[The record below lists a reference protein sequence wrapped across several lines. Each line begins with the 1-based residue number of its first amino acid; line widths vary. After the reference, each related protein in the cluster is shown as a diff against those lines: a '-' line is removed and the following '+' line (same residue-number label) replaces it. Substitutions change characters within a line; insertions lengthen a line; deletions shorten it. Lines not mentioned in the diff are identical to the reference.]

1 MAKCNI
7 FDKCGGC
14 KFPHNDYQKTIEFKK
29 KFVLDALKKENHNVT
44 IDQVVTSSNPFAY
57 RNKMQITFSNSNG
70 KVKSGFYEE
79 NSHKVVDLDF
89 CPIHTDIQNEIA
101 SYIKEL
107 VNKLK
112 LRAFD
117 EDRNFG
123 LIRHVL
129 IKEGFVSKQIMV
141 VIVTASEIFPGRNDF
156 VKLLRAKFPNIT
168 TIIQNINPRKTS
180 IVLGEKERVLFGKGF
195 IEDYL
200 CGLKFKITSK
210 SFFQINPEVTNKMYY
225 MVSVFADI
233 KDTDIVLDSYSGVGT
248 IGMVLSKNAKKVIS
262 VESNKQAVA
271 AAIMNAK
278 DNNIKNVEFICD
290 DATNF
295 IIELSKLKEKIDVL
309 IMDPPRTGSTPEF
322 LNSVNKLLPR
332 KIVYVSCDVTTLAR
346 DLNYLKKNYNISKYS
361 IFDMFCWTGH
371 VESCVLLERR

>member
-210 SFFQINPEVTNKMYY
+210 SFFQINPEVTNKMYN
-225 MVSVFADI
+225 MVSVYADI

-371 VESCVLLERR
+371 IESVVLLERK

>member
-14 KFPHNDYQKTIEFKK
+14 KFPHNDYQKTIQFKK

-129 IKEGFVSKQIMV
+129 IKEGFVSKQIIV

-210 SFFQINPEVTNKMYY
+210 SFFQINPEVTNKMYN
-225 MVSVFADI
+225 MVSVYADI

>member
-29 KFVLDALKKENHNVT
+29 KFVLDTLKKENHNVT

-117 EDRNFG
+117 EDRNLG

-210 SFFQINPEVTNKMYY
+210 SFFQINPEVTNKMYN
-225 MVSVFADI
+225 MVSVYADI